1 MLGVHVPVRVC
12 YISHEHVPGGLLQV
26 MQQVKG
32 RAEQPPAVA
41 ISQSRRSLL
50 ICETIKALEPLACA
64 RAFPLL
70 LCVRASLAHFLWI
83 SFLRWVKT

>member
-32 RAEQPPAVA
+32 RAEHPQQSRSVEA
-41 ISQSRRSLL
+41 ISA

-70 LCVRASLAHFLWI
+70 LCVRTSLAHFLWI